1 MEKTFV
7 VEFTE
12 ERNSYT
18 YTGEWYQE
26 LVDAVDEE
34 EAIEFVKEMLE
45 SVYGSDCVD
54 SSDCY
59 IFRAHEYVK

>member
-1 MEKTFV
+1 MTKRYV

-12 ERNSYT
+12 SENNYT

-26 LVDAVDEE
+26 VVDAVDEE

-45 SVYGSDCVD
+45 SVDGSDCVD
-54 SSDCY
+54 SSYCY
-59 IFRAHEYVK
+59 IFRTHEYVK

>member
-1 MEKTFV
+1 MAKRYV

-12 ERNSYT
+12 SRNNYT

-26 LVDAVDEE
+26 VVDAVDEE

-45 SVYGSDCVD
+45 SVDGSDCVD

-59 IFRAHEYVK
+59 IFRTHEYVK